1 MTKGLFRLKKY
12 SKFKEEKTRR
22 LEKGVC
28 YQCYISHAQ
37 IGTVGIEFK
46 LNKAVFRY

>member
-1 MTKGLFRLKKY
+1 MKGKGKK
-12 SKFKEEKTRR
+12 EKTRR

-37 IGTVGIEFK
+37 IGTVGMQFK
-46 LNKAVFRY
+46 LNKAVFSY